1 MSRSAKI
8 LAVVFAISLAV
19 ATSIYAY
26 AQSSSGVS
34 NTVDA
39 LQETTQVNGQ
49 DTSGSGAQV
58 GADDEAAGSQEA
70 VESESGSEAEA
81 EAEAEESEAAEA
93 ADDPVEAPGT
103 PGYEEGNFDGQHEF
117 S

>member
-26 AQSSSGVS
+26 AQSTSGAG
-34 NTVDA
+34 NTVA
-39 LQETTQVNGQ
+39 APQKTTQVNAQ
-49 DTSGSGAQV
+49 DASGNVAQV
-58 GADDEAAGSQEA
+58 QADDEAAESQEA
-70 VESESGSEAEA
+70 VESEAET
-81 EAEAEESEAAEA
+81 EGTEPEESEAAESA
-93 ADDPVEAPGT
+93 NDPVEAPGT

-117 S
+117 R

>member
-26 AQSSSGVS
+26 AQSTSGVG
-34 NTVDA
+34 NTVA
-39 LQETTQVNGQ
+39 ASQETTQVNAQ
-49 DTSGSGAQV
+49 DTSGNVAQV
-58 GADDEAAGSQEA
+58 QADDEAAESQEA
-70 VESESGSEAEA
+70 VESEAETEGA
-81 EAEAEESEAAEA
+81 ESEESEAAESA
-93 ADDPVEAPGT
+93 NDPVEAPGT

-117 S
+117 K